1 MKLIINV
8 CFKQIHLYDQAI
20 VSKLKANNKCMLL
33 DKIDERE
40 RNPALLGSARQ
51 AVRKLP
57 FRLDE
62 IPFYDTSY
70 MCDPIN
76 GRTKSLPDEESDQED
91 WDTPL
96 RRTTNVSSHITK
108 SHAIPTDYDDT
119 SANTQNYQR

>member
-1 MKLIINV
+1 MV
-8 CFKQIHLYDQAI
+8 
-20 VSKLKANNKCMLL
+20 L
-33 DKIDERE
+33 DRVDERE
-40 RNPALLGSARQ
+40 RNPALLGCARQ

-76 GRTKSLPDEESDQED
+76 GKTNFVPDAESDQED

-108 SHAIPTDYDDT
+108 SYAMPTDYDDI
-119 SANTQNYQR
+119 SAITQNYQR